1 MNLKN
6 IIRKMIK
13 SKTFLIIVIIIV
25 LIIVYIVV
33 EKNFSKIDSNIENWD
48 KEVIADNGT
57 NEIIDT
63 KENNKMKKEVVLE
76 TEENKEAEKIS
87 QDEDQSELK
96 EISDES
102 IKKDIEKN
110 KNVKI
115 YVYITGEV
123 NNPGV
128 IILPYGSRIS
138 DAIDYAGGVTS
149 NADIMK
155 VNLVYLLQDGMKV
168 NIPSSKEL
176 KNNPNFEYIT
186 MGSGDEKNDAN
197 NAKDSLLPNN
207 KNETTNESAFKISNV
222 NINTATQTEL
232 ETLPGIGPSLALKI
246 INYRKENGKFTSI
259 EELKN
264 VSGIGDNKYEEIKK
278 YIYV

>member
-6 IIRKMIK
+6 IIRRIIK
-13 SKTFLIIVIIIV
+13 SKAFLIIVIIIV
-25 LIIVYIVV
+25 LMIVYIVV
-33 EKNFSKIDSNIENWD
+33 EKNFPKIDSNVESWD
-48 KEVIADNGT
+48 EEAIVDNGT
-57 NEIIDT
+57 NEKIDT
-63 KENNKMKKEVVLE
+63 KENNKLKDEVIEEIEEEAGEIQKEGE
-76 TEENKEAEKIS
+76 
-87 QDEDQSELK
+87 QSEVK
-96 EISDES
+96 EIGNELGKTDL
-102 IKKDIEKN
+102 EKN
-110 KNVKI
+110 ENVKI

-128 IILPYGSRIS
+128 VILPYGSRIS

-155 VNLVYLLQDGMKV
+155 VNLVYMLQDGMKV

-197 NAKDSLLPNN
+197 NISSSSVTKDNN
-207 KNETTNESAFKISNV
+207 LNKDESAFKISNV

-246 INYRKENGKFTSI
+246 INYRKENGKFSSI
-259 EELKN
+259 DELKN
-264 VSGIGDNKYEEIKK
+264 VSGIGNSKYEEIKK

>member
-6 IIRKMIK
+6 KIVKIVR
-13 SKTFLIIVIIIV
+13 SKTFGIICIIVI
-25 LIIVYIVV
+25 LIVV
-33 EKNFSKIDSNIENWD
+33 YMVVGINVPKVDNKVEKWNEEAI
-48 KEVIADNGT
+48 VDNQKD
-57 NEIIDT
+57 EEKYQ
-63 KENNKMKKEVVLE
+63 KENTEMKGEIVDE
-76 TEENKEAEKIS
+76 IEEAEV
-87 QDEDQSELK
+87 Q
-96 EISDES
+96 ES
-102 IKKDIEKN
+102 KDSDIEKVESKSEN
-110 KNVKI
+110 SKNEKI
-115 YVYITGEV
+115 YVYLTGEV

-128 IILPYGSRIS
+128 FVLPYGSRIS
-138 DAIDYAGGVTS
+138 DAIDYAGGVTQ

-155 VNLVYLLQDGMKV
+155 VNLVYMLQDGMKV

-186 MGSGDEKNDAN
+186 MSSGDEKNDAN
-197 NAKDSLLPNN
+197 IRSSLSTSDS
-207 KNETTNESAFKISNV
+207 KNESAFKISNV

-246 INYRKENGKFTSI
+246 INYRNENGKFKSI

-264 VSGIGDNKYEEIKK
+264 VSGIGDNKYDEIKK